1 MQNSKEK
8 PLGRTMVC
16 VRSSV
21 NVNPAK
27 SFNEWTQYL
36 ADEEARF
43 DRIWNEFKQSIIQA
57 RTINPKNQNNGTI

>member
-1 MQNSKEK
+1 
-8 PLGRTMVC
+8 MVC

-43 DRIWNEFKQSIIQA
+43 DRIWNQFKQSIIQA
-57 RTINPKNQNNGTI
+57 RTINPKTK

>member
-1 MQNSKEK
+1 MQNLKEK

-57 RTINPKNQNNGTI
+57 RTLKPNRK